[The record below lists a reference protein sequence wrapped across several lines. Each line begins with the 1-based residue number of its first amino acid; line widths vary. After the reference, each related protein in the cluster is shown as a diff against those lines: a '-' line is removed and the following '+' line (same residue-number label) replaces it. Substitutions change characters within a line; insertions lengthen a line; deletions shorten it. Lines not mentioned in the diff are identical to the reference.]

1 MDNVITRIELDVYD
15 HDTTPTTIKTIA
27 LDNKSRYI
35 YATLLNSGE
44 IYQPYMGDTVELVAL
59 RPDHVGATV
68 LGEVVSVDTDLSDDT
83 DILGVGA
90 EITQAMLAV
99 TGNVLFQFK
108 ITRGQHILRTE
119 IFTANNGRAL
129 DSETEDWV
137 DYYQGYNLDELVEK
151 IDFIGTIVEQAV
163 SGGITLDEAI
173 LETHNYIDRK
183 INERITIIDN
193 AIHINV

>member
-44 IYQPYMGDTVELVAL
+44 IYQPYMGDTVELIAL

-83 DILGVGA
+83 DVLGVGA

-108 ITRGQHILRTE
+108 ITRGQQILRTE

>member
-44 IYQPYMGDTVELVAL
+44 IYQPYMGDTVELIAL

-83 DILGVGA
+83 DVLGVGA